1 MCGIAGLL
9 QKRPDERLRAAFVAA
24 SRTYLR
30 RRGPDAFAC
39 AEAAPGLIFAHAR
52 LSIIDLACGA
62 QPMEDEDACIVFNGE
77 IYNHQDLRDPGTAY
91 RTHSDTEVLLKGLN
105 ARGAGFLADV
115 DGMFAFAHYD
125 KARRRLTLARDL
137 FGQKPIY
144 YLFDGQ
150 SFAFASRLQPLML
163 LSRKEIDR
171 QGYAEYYA
179 GRACRAPRTIFS
191 DVHEL
196 RAGEALVFDVAA
208 FSILSVERW
217 APPLRRASAL
227 RDERDALDKL
237 DAAMRLSVRRHL
249 VSDVPVAVFLSGG
262 IDSSLV
268 TALAARENPELSAF
282 SIGFTDPRF
291 DESRYAA
298 AVAQRYGL
306 RLHVRYCGPAEFMG
320 RIEDWPEIMD
330 DAVADPSAIML
341 AVIAEHARDLGY
353 KVVLAGEGADE
364 LFAGYNQYLRFVLA
378 SRGAQVGRHLPFLPG
393 LAARLASGRSRT
405 IQAVRSATADP
416 HFYGAGTIFEPYL
429 LPEIVE
435 TGGLA
440 APERAATLLDALA
453 LDASRRLP
461 DDMLTRTDRA
471 TMHASIETRLP
482 FLTPYV
488 WDLASS
494 LAEGLLIRG
503 RTKKYLLRRL
513 AQRYV
518 PDHCINR
525 PKVGFDLPLAHW
537 LRGPLRDYAMD
548 HLAGTWQA
556 DHLRPGAMAG
566 VMDAHMRG
574 ANDNA
579 DKIWAFVLLED
590 NVRRLR
596 AVTCDSVL
604 AEADQDAPASQPR
617 RQGEPAIA

>member
-9 QKRPDERLRAAFVAA
+9 QRRPDERLRAAFVAA

-39 AEAAPGLIFAHAR
+39 AEPEAGLVFAHAR

-62 QPMEDEDACIVFNGE
+62 QPMEDERACIVFNGE
-77 IYNHQDLRDPGTAY
+77 IYNHKELRDPAVAY

-105 ARGAGFLADV
+105 ARGTDFLADV

-125 KARRRLTLARDL
+125 KKRRRLTLARDL

-144 YLFDGQ
+144 YFFDGHTL
-150 SFAFASRLQPLML
+150 AFSSRLQPLML

-171 QGYAEYYA
+171 RGYAEYYA

-191 DVHEL
+191 DVVEL
-196 RAGEALVFDVAA
+196 KAGEALIFDVQS
-208 FSILSVERW
+208 FSILAVERW
-217 APPLRRASAL
+217 APPLRRGSAL
-227 RDERDALDKL
+227 HDEKAALDRL
-237 DAAMRLSVRRHL
+237 DAAMQLSVRRHL

-268 TALAARENPELSAF
+268 TALAARESRDLSAF
-282 SIGFTDPRF
+282 SIGFSDPRF

-320 RIEDWPEIMD
+320 RLEGWPDVMD

-341 AVIAEHARDLGY
+341 ATIAEHARDLGY
-353 KVVLAGEGADE
+353 KVVLSGEGADE
-364 LFAGYNQYLRFVLA
+364 MFAGYNQYLRFVLT
-378 SRGAQVGRHLPFLPG
+378 SRGARVGRYLPFLPDV
-393 LAARLASGRSRT
+393 AARLAPERSRT
-405 IQAVRSATADP
+405 IQAVRSATADSG
-416 HFYGAGTIFEPYL
+416 FYGAGMIFEPYL

-435 TGGLA
+435 PSGEE
-440 APERAATLLDALA
+440 APERGATLLDALT
-453 LDASRRLP
+453 LDANRRLP

-488 WDLASS
+488 WEVASS
-494 LAEGLLIRG
+494 LAESLLIR
-503 RTKKYLLRRL
+503 RWTKKYLLRRL

-518 PDHCINR
+518 PEQCINR

-548 HLAGTWQA
+548 CLAGTWQA
-556 DHLRPGAMAG
+556 DYLRPGAMAR
-566 VMDAHMRG
+566 VVDAHMRG

-579 DKIWAFVLLED
+579 DKIWAFLLLEN

-596 AVTCDSVL
+596 AVTCESVL
-604 AEADQDAPASQPR
+604 AESDQAAPAPSPR
-617 RQGEPAIA
+617 QQSKPAPV